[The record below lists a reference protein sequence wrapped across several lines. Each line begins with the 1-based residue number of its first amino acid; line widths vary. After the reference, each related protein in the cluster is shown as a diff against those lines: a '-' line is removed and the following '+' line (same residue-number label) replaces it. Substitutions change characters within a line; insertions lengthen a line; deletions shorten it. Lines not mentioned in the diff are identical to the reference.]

1 MSVDISKKPA
11 RWLEEKVQA
20 ADIRAVQDLEQGIAT
35 SDQQKRALSYII
47 NNLCA
52 TYQPSY
58 RVNQRDSDF
67 MEGRRFVGLELVT
80 LLKLNAS
87 AITRGENK

>member
-1 MSVDISKKPA
+1 MTDVSGKEA
-11 RWLEEKVQA
+11 RWIPEKIEP
-20 ADIRAVQDLEQGIAT
+20 ADIRAIQDLEQGRA
-35 SDQQKRALSYII
+35 SPEMQKRALALII

-52 TYQPSY
+52 TYHPSF
-58 RVNQRDSDF
+58 RNEQRASDF

-87 AITRGENK
+87 VIDRGENK